1 MILVGLTG
9 GIGSGKST
17 VSSMLAGRGAVIIDA
32 DAITRELQAP
42 GQPLLAELAARFGP
56 GILSADGSLDR
67 AALASIV
74 FSDADALADLNRIV
88 HPKVGAEVARRL
100 EEASCPGQ
108 VVVMDIPLLAEN
120 PRSDLAGTVVVD
132 VPVEVQEARLVR
144 DRNMSL
150 DDARARIASQAT
162 REQRLAVA
170 DRVIDNSGT
179 LEDLEVRVAEVWDW
193 ICSLPES
200 PPGAGRRDDG
210 VGS

>member
-1 MILVGLTG
+1 VILVGLTG